1 MFLQTSLVIGR
12 VSFVQC
18 TVKGALNYV
27 HVMIHGYSVFGYI
40 PQNKKASHLCEAFVA
55 DRTGLEP
62 VPAEPGP

>member
-12 VSFVQC
+12 VSFIQGSVN
-18 TVKGALNYV
+18 GALDYV
-27 HVMIHGYSVFGYI
+27 NVMVHEYSVLGYI
-40 PQNKKASHLCEAFVA
+40 PQNKKASRLCEAFLA